1 MRPILV
7 DSSVWIDHFADRRTW
22 ATDELN
28 ALLGR
33 RTVATADLIVME
45 LLQGVRSRRELRLL
59 EDGLAAL
66 PCHDLGGA
74 ERARSAA
81 ANYRLLRARGM
92 TPRSPIDVLIATFCI
107 EEDFVLLASNRDF
120 TLMAG
125 HLDLAL
131 HKPTLS

>member
-7 DSSVWIDHFADRRTW
+7 DSSVWIDHFADRQTW
-22 ATDELN
+22 ATGALST
-28 ALLGR
+28 LLGR
-33 RTVATADLIVME
+33 RTIATADLIIME

-66 PCHDLGGA
+66 PCHDLGGV

-81 ANYRLLRARGM
+81 LNYRLLRAHGV

-107 EEDFVLLASNRDF
+107 EEDFILLACDRDF
-120 TLMAG
+120 TPMAT

-131 HKPTLS
+131 HKPPLN